1 MELWWNET
9 GKGKELPV
17 EECAR
22 PWSSFKSSSH
32 LTVNTLHPRYRDW
45 PVLLFR
51 DIFAVCCEHT
61 AKHRNTPC
69 SEKNAEVLTGRA
81 DGAYSYHSL
90 VVCWLFF
97 SCLHENHR
105 RCRKSVFIP
114 RRRLPEPNV
123 RYGEQ
128 VTSASRC
135 AQQKRYENFP
145 MMAPEFKQNWKL
157 STVFSRGSQ
166 YQIS

>member
-9 GKGKELPV
+9 GKGKELPA

-22 PWSSFKSSSH
+22 LWSSFKSSSH
-32 LTVNTLHPRYRDW
+32 LTVNMLHHHYRDW
-45 PVLLFR
+45 PVLFFR
-51 DIFAVCCEHT
+51 DISAVCCENT

-69 SEKNAEVLTGRA
+69 SEKNADVLTGRA
-81 DGAYSYHSL
+81 DGAFSYHSL
-90 VVCWLFF
+90 VVCVFF

-105 RCRKSVFIP
+105 RGRKSVFIP
-114 RRRLPEPNV
+114 RHRLLPEPNV
-123 RYGEQ
+123 RYSLH

-157 STVFSRGSQ
+157 STVFSGRSQ